1 MSMENLIMFTKIGM
15 FVSFAVTLASVCLA
29 NLAKCKDNDILS
41 LISKLGIAS
50 GFVAICIFGLY
61 SYNLNIDVNGNT
73 SPIFNTIIGISV
85 GIILAV
91 SLLFAILANLV
102 DSSVPLWG
110 FFVFNIIGA
119 IVVLTALSA
128 ALFF

>member
-29 NLAKCKDNDILS
+29 SLAKCKDNDILS

-61 SYNLNIDVNGNT
+61 SYNLNINVDGNM
-73 SPIFNTIIGISV
+73 SPTFNTIIGILMTIV
-85 GIILAV
+85 LAMTLILGILT
-91 SLLFAILANLV
+91 NLT
-102 DSSVPLWG
+102 DSSVPVWLC
-110 FFVFNIIGA
+110 FVFNIIGA
-119 IVVLTALSA
+119 VAVLILMSA

>member
-1 MSMENLIMFTKIGM
+1 MSMENLVIFTKIGL

-29 NLAKCKDNDILS
+29 SIVKCKDNDILS
-41 LISKLGIAS
+41 LISKFGIAS
-50 GFVAICIFGLY
+50 GFVAICILGLY

-91 SLLFAILANLV
+91 SLLFAILTNLV

-110 FFVFNIIGA
+110 FFVFSVLGA
-119 IVVLTALSA
+119 IVVLTAL
-128 ALFF
+128 FF

>member
-1 MSMENLIMFTKIGM
+1 MENLVMFTKIGM

-29 NLAKCKDNDILS
+29 SLAKCKDSNILS
-41 LISKLGIAS
+41 LISKIGIAS

-61 SYNLNIDVNGNT
+61 SYNLNIKVDGNT
-73 SPIFNTIIGISV
+73 STTFNTIIGISV

-91 SLLFAILANLV
+91 SLLFAILTNLV

-110 FFVFNIIGA
+110 FFVFSILGA